1 MSEIDLELKTTSLI
15 DRLRAT
21 CKDYGLAGTGNEYLI
36 ITDVFLYKY
45 MNDLFGHEAKM
56 VNDRLGKAKLWDVEY
71 DKFTKAEEDDL
82 FTYLSAGT
90 PLLRHDY
97 TLAHLINA
105 SKKPDFADIFDA
117 TLIAIADLN
126 ADIFSTT
133 TAGETKL
140 TIFHRLTHFV
150 SDTDQRNQFAAALVS
165 NLATFD
171 FEAVF
176 GEKYDFFSTIF
187 EYLIKDYNI
196 NGGGTYAEYYTPK
209 SVATIM
215 ARMLVPSN
223 ADIRSVTCYDP
234 AAGSGTLLMALAH
247 RIGEDRCQIYS
258 QDISQKSSQM
268 LRLNLILN
276 HLIGS
281 IQNIVQGDTLTSPY
295 HKLGNELRTFDY
307 IVSNPPFNTDFS
319 GTRDAVAA
327 QTQRFW
333 AGVPNIPKK
342 KLEDM
347 DIYLCF
353 AQHILN
359 SLNKNGKAAIVV
371 PTGFLTATQK
381 GNKIAYAVRKR
392 IVDEGWLRGVVSM
405 PSSIFANTG
414 TNVSVV
420 FIDKAQKGEDVL
432 MMDASKLG
440 EKIKVDGKQRI
451 QVTQKDID
459 KIIDTFN
466 SKTVEDG
473 FSVIVSS
480 DEIKEKKYSFSAG
493 VYFNIKFEHEDIT
506 HEEFEKRISNYKNTI
521 SLLFN
526 DSRRL
531 EKEILLQ
538 LDSLSLN

>member
-1 MSEIDLELKTTSLI
+1 MADIDIEIRTKSLI
-15 DRLRAT
+15 DRLKAT
-21 CKDYGLAGTGNEYLI
+21 CKEYGLANTGHEYQI
-36 ITDVFLYKY
+36 ITEVFLYKY

-56 VNDRLGKAKLWDVEY
+56 VNDRLGHAKLWDEVY
-71 DKFTKAEEDDL
+71 DEFTEEEEDDL

-90 PLLRHDY
+90 PLLRHEH
-97 TLAHLINA
+97 TIAHLVNA

-117 TLIAIADLN
+117 TLLAIADLN
-126 ADIFSTT
+126 ADIFSMTSST
-133 TAGETKL
+133 DAKL
-140 TIFHRLTHFV
+140 TIFHRLTSFV
-150 SDTDQRNQFAAALVS
+150 EEDQRNNFSAALVS
-165 NLATFD
+165 HLATFD
-171 FEAVF
+171 FEEIF

-276 HLIGS
+276 HLVGS
-281 IQNIVQGDTLTSPY
+281 IQNIVQGDTLTTPY
-295 HKLGNELRTFDY
+295 HKNGNELKTFDF

-319 GTRDAVAA
+319 GTRDMVAE
-327 QTQRFW
+327 QKKRFW
-333 AGVPNIPKK
+333 AGVPKIPQNNKK
-342 KLEDM
+342 DM
-347 DIYLCF
+347 AIYQCF
-353 AQHILN
+353 LQHILN
-359 SLNKNGKAAIVV
+359 SLNAKGKAAVVV
-371 PTGFLTATQK
+371 PTGFLTATSGIAPKIRQK
-381 GNKIAYAVRKR
+381 

-420 FIDKAQKGEDVL
+420 FIDKEHKGKDVL
-432 MMDASKLG
+432 LMDASNLG
-440 EKIKVDGKQRI
+440 EKKKVDGKQRI
-451 QVTQKDID
+451 VVSIDDIN

-466 SKTVEDG
+466 AQEIEDG
-473 FSVIVSS
+473 FSVVVST
-480 DEIKEKKYSFSAG
+480 DQIKKKNYSFSAG
-493 VYFNIKFEHEDIT
+493 QYFDIKIEYVDIT
-506 HEEFEKRISNYKNTI
+506 ADEFEQRITNYKQTLSKQFEESKQLEYKI
-521 SLLFN
+521 IEQLSAL
-526 DSRRL
+526 RL
-531 EKEILLQ
+531 K
-538 LDSLSLN
+538 